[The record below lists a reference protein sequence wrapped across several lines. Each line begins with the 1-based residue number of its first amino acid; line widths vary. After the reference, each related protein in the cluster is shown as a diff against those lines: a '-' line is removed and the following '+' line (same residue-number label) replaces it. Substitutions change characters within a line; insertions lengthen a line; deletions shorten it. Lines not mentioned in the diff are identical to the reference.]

1 MPSPKPQWPKELIR
15 PGRKV
20 GSKRPDYIWWQE
32 LPAGTTL
39 DAVRSVGYEVV
50 SVIPTSEAEKLARA
64 IEKDLNGEAGE
75 MELRAALNH
84 YRTLQGGER

>member
-1 MPSPKPQWPKELIR
+1 MPSEIERLTLIR
-15 PGRKV
+15 RGERV
-20 GSKRPDYIWWQE
+20 GSNRPDYRWWQE
-32 LPAGTTL
+32 LPADETREHL
-39 DAVRSVGYEVV
+39 SAAGYEIVDF
-50 SVIPTSEAEKLARA
+50 IATSEAEKLARA